1 MTSGIYMIRHR
12 DSGKTYIGRS
22 RNIEER
28 WWLHKRHTELQRDRS
43 PLHRAM
49 RKYGNE
55 AFEWKVLVTAPPR
68 LHVVLEHQFMTDWGT
83 VVPKGYN
90 VGGANGGR
98 PSREI
103 LAEMGE
109 AERDEMVAEMRRAAT
124 AMHTS
129 IRERREADP
138 EYDAWYKERMRQAAL
153 TREARRKERFLVD
166 PEYVER
172 EANRRRNGGIKSAA
186 TRKLRDDA
194 DPERAR
200 KAHETCVAAGKKAR
214 ASDPRTLRAAARK
227 LEGK

>member
-49 RKYGNE
+49 HKYGNE

-109 AERDEMVAEMRRAAT
+109 AEREQTLTEMRQSAT
-124 AMHTS
+124 VMHDS
-129 IRERREADP
+129 IRAHRESDP
-138 EYDAWYKERMRQAAL
+138 EFDKAFRDIKRKVALDRELAWKERAKTDL
-153 TREARRKERFLVD
+153 EFVEAQKKRRS
-166 PEYVER
+166 
-172 EANRRRNGGIKSAA
+172 EAGKKSVAS
-186 TRKLRDDA
+186 RKLRE
-194 DPERAR
+194 ERGEPVGA
-200 KAHETCVAAGKKAR
+200 
-214 ASDPRTLRAAARK
+214 RTLAARERK
-227 LEGK
+227 LKKREG